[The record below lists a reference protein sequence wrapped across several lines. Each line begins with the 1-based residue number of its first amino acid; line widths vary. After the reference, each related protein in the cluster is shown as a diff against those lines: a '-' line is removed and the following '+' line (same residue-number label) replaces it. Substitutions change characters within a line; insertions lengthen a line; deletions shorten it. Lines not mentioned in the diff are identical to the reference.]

1 MRIEL
6 EVEKEMKTQDYKI
19 EIFIKADVSKKSVKD
34 WLPSALSEGDWK
46 YKVVKLYSTDITPVD
61 RESPTYKWLKDMDTN
76 DKHTEES

>member
-6 EVEKEMKTQDYKI
+6 KVEKEMTTQDYKL
-19 EIFIKADVSKKSVKD
+19 EIFIKADVSKESVKD

-61 RESPTYKWLKDMDTN
+61 RESPIYKWLKDMDNDTN
-76 DKHTEES
+76 TKEH

>member
-6 EVEKEMKTQDYKI
+6 KVEKEMITHDYKI

-46 YKVVKLYSTDITPVD
+46 YKVVKLYSTDVTPID
-61 RESPTYKWLKDMDTN
+61 RESPSYKWLKDMDTN
-76 DKHTEES
+76 DKYTEES

>member
-1 MRIEL
+1 MRLEL
-6 EVEKEMKTQDYKI
+6 KVEKEMITQDYKI

-61 RESPTYKWLKDMDTN
+61 RESSIYKWLKDMDNDTN
-76 DKHTEES
+76 TEEH